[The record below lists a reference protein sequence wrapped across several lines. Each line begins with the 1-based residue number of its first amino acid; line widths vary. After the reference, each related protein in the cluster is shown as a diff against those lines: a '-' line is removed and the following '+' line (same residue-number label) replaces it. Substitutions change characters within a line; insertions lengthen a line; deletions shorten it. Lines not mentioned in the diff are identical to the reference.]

1 MKKKQNKS
9 IKPVSKT
16 KQKHLVQLGLR
27 RKTALLCWT
36 LLILSVT
43 FGVYKNFTAIDK
55 HTIHE
60 HEIIKTKVVDT
71 HAVSTFV
78 SDFAKIYY
86 TWEPNQEVLDNRQK
100 QLGNYMMDSLVTLNA
115 DSVRSDIPTK
125 SSMNNVKIWQVKQQK
140 NHNFKVLFTIQQ
152 HIEEGKDKAK
162 KERDVTATYS
172 TTVMQNASG
181 DMVIVKNPT
190 ISAAPSKAKIKE
202 PIQQTDS
209 TIDSGTADQINKFL
223 TTFFTLYPKGSANE
237 LKYYVQ
243 NGAKPLNKD
252 YRFQELV
259 NPIFH
264 RKGNQI
270 EVDVTVKYL
279 DTETDLTQLLQYTL
293 TLVKGSL
300 KM

>member
-140 NHNFKVLFTIQQ
+140 NHNFKVLFGPRIKSVQ
-152 HIEEGKDKAK
+152 
-162 KERDVTATYS
+162 
-172 TTVMQNASG
+172 
-181 DMVIVKNPT
+181 VK
-190 ISAAPSKAKIKE
+190 
-202 PIQQTDS
+202 
-209 TIDSGTADQINKFL
+209 
-223 TTFFTLYPKGSANE
+223 
-237 LKYYVQ
+237 
-243 NGAKPLNKD
+243 
-252 YRFQELV
+252 
-259 NPIFH
+259 
-264 RKGNQI
+264 
-270 EVDVTVKYL
+270 
-279 DTETDLTQLLQYTL
+279 
-293 TLVKGSL
+293 
-300 KM
+300 